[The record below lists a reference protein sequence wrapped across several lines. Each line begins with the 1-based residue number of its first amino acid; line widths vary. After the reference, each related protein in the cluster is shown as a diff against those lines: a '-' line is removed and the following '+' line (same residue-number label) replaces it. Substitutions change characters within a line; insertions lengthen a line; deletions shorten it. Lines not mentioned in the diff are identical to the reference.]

1 MLSSRR
7 RLSGGISMANHDK
20 LDRLARDDNGT
31 LAKPR
36 AKSNFMYRRKK
47 IVGICAS
54 LSKPCEGYS
63 PAKTIESIDDYIKA
77 GDRIIYSEI
86 TTIVYAMTP
95 EEQGTFNSNLETLM
109 DYALS
114 EESKTPKVMQDTVIR
129 LWDHVHLAMK
139 QDGNVK
145 EILEK
150 STSEA
155 KQSLRDELY
164 KEFKGIEKEYITILG
179 IFASIIISFV
189 AGITFLTSVFENMHS
204 VGIYRLVLV
213 ILLIGF
219 VLLNTINLLV
229 RYIFRLNK
237 AENSKFPMW
246 QLNLILASLLALLLV
261 CWLLSVDQLP
271 AFINQFLP
279 WMK

>member
-1 MLSSRR
+1 
-7 RLSGGISMANHDK
+7 
-20 LDRLARDDNGT
+20 
-31 LAKPR
+31 
-36 AKSNFMYRRKK
+36 
-47 IVGICAS
+47 
-54 LSKPCEGYS
+54 
-63 PAKTIESIDDYIKA
+63 
-77 GDRIIYSEI
+77 
-86 TTIVYAMTP
+86 
-95 EEQGTFNSNLETLM
+95 M

-189 AGITFLTSVFENMHS
+189 AGITFSTSVFENMHS